1 MSLLSCFARKQ
12 GIWSLWR
19 RSDSPVFQLPL
30 EIRGYAAVFGS
41 IIETSLSAVLGHAI
55 RSLLDLVRFRN
66 RSVDLLRRDGPCRLP
81 DGFVHWTH
89 LLAWISMTFYLIK
102 AAERKL
108 ALP

>member
-1 MSLLSCFARKQ
+1 MGKPNQSTYFDLERSRSGMSLLSRFARKQ

-55 RSLLDLVRFRN
+55 GLCCF
-66 RSVDLLRRDGPCRLP
+66 GKIP
-81 DGFVHWTH
+81 
-89 LLAWISMTFYLIK
+89 
-102 AAERKL
+102 
-108 ALP
+108 